1 MKKTEGQKSHD
12 TVPLRLEKIHLPP
25 PPPHIWHIHT
35 QLFILKRQF
44 NLIKIG
50 KFCLGQTAKLSL

>member
-44 NLIKIG
+44 NLIKIVSG
-50 KFCLGQTAKLSL
+50 IGIV